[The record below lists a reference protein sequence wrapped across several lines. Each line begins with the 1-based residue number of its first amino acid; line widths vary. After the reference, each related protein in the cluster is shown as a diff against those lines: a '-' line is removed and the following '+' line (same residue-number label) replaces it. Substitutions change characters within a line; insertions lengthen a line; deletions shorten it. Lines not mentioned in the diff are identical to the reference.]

1 MLKKLFEALE
11 AAEAKTD
18 AIDEMFEM
26 DPENETLEDLW
37 NEAYEE
43 EHKAFEELV
52 EAIVKYTNNQ
62 IESKTVRTMINAKR
76 EELKALFSKV
86 A

>member
-37 NEAYEE
+37 NEAYEA

-62 IESKTVRTMINAKR
+62 IEAKTARTMINAKR